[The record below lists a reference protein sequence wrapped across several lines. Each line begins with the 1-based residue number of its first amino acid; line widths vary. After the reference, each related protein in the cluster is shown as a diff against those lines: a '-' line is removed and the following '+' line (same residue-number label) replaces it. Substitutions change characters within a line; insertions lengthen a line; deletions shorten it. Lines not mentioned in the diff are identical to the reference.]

1 MKLNDKQREILRS
14 IGDVSLNW
22 LACVLCNSLRIRRIN
37 SEGIDSLIKKN
48 ENFILAFWH
57 GTMLI
62 PWFIHKNRNFAGLV
76 SKSKDGGLLANLL
89 EKWNYKVI
97 RGSSNDGG
105 RAALNAMI
113 DLAKNNNTLC
123 LTPDGPRGP
132 IYKFKAGAVVTS
144 VKTGIPLVL
153 CGVHYSKALYLK
165 SWDRF
170 GIPWLF
176 SKVKVIYSKPL
187 YFDSELTRDK
197 ISQIIIECEDEMN
210 KMQLEAGVN

>member
-1 MKLNDKQREILRS
+1 MKLKDIQRDFLRFV
-14 IGDVSLNW
+14 GNVSLKQ
-22 LACVLCNSLRIRRIN
+22 LTCVLCNSLNIRRVN
-37 SEGIDSLIKKN
+37 SEGIDLLTEQKK
-48 ENFILAFWH
+48 NFILVFWH

-62 PWFIHKNRNFAGLV
+62 PWFIHRQRNFAALV
-76 SKSKDGGLLANLL
+76 SKSKDGSLLANLL
-89 EKWNYKVI
+89 DKWNYKVI

-153 CGVHYSKALYLK
+153 CGVHYRKAKYLK
-165 SWDRF
+165 SWDKF
-170 GIPWLF
+170 GIPFLF
-176 SKVKVIYSKPL
+176 SKVNVIYSDPL

-197 ISQIIIECEDEMN
+197 ISQIIVECEDKMN
-210 KMQLEAGVN
+210 KLQLEAETI